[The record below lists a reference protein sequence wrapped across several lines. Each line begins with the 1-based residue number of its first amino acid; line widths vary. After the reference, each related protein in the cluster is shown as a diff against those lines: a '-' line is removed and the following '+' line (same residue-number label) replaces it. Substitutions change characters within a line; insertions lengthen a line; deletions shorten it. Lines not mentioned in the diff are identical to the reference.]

1 MAGHFR
7 LRPQRRLLL
16 LQLLDFLLQLFDLLL
31 GLLHLFVQL
40 PVEAADG
47 PNRVTDGNGSRRL
60 DLGGCGSWFSRQVGI
75 EGAVD
80 AREQHLDKIN
90 GLVRIKKTLIIKVE
104 QYLITFCAHLGSL
117 DPSNSSTL
125 FSYVA
130 NMSGAH
136 YDQYWSK
143 VCGVIFEIS
152 R

>member
-40 PVEAADG
+40 PVEATDG
-47 PNRVTDGNGSRRL
+47 PDRVTDGNGSRRL

-90 GLVRIKKTLIIKVE
+90 GLVRIKKL
-104 QYLITFCAHLGSL
+104 SL
-117 DPSNSSTL
+117 
-125 FSYVA
+125 
-130 NMSGAH
+130 
-136 YDQYWSK
+136 
-143 VCGVIFEIS
+143 
-152 R
+152 